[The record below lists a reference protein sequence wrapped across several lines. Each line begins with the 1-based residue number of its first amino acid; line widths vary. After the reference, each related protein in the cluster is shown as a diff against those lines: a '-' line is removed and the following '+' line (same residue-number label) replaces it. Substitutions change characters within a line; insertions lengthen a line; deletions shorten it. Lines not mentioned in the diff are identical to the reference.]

1 MSTQYMYSQLLGA
14 VEKYI
19 DKRLL
24 DILASYN
31 QTDVDLTAFETINME
46 KYSGN
51 APIDHVLFRKF
62 LRQFDPADIENNLAK
77 NKQDKVDSLLG
88 TTDKSVVGSIN
99 EVLALVKT
107 LGSGTAEK
115 EVVEVA
121 GLPELYAL
129 PNPTDGVVYIVRST
143 GELYIYD
150 DKNSEFINV
159 TNKPVDNTFYVNDI
173 TELLD
178 YPYDQTGVFAVI
190 EAKKAGSLT
199 KTTSYTL
206 VVSSAKIGTATI
218 YIPVLS
224 DKNGWAETK
233 TVGGTRKWEW
243 HKYAYQNDIVRLE
256 TLIAAA
262 L

>member
-1 MSTQYMYSQLLGA
+1 MFEEWLLTTAPSNVSADLSMFAETHMSNISGQQPLPQEVFRIFLSQYIPIITQW
-14 VEKYI
+14 
-19 DKRLL
+19 D
-24 DILASYN
+24 
-31 QTDVDLTAFETINME
+31 
-46 KYSGN
+46 
-51 APIDHVLFRKF
+51 
-62 LRQFDPADIENNLAK
+62 

-129 PNPTDGVVYIVRST
+129 PNPTEGVVYIVRST

-256 TLIAAA
+256 TLLVAA